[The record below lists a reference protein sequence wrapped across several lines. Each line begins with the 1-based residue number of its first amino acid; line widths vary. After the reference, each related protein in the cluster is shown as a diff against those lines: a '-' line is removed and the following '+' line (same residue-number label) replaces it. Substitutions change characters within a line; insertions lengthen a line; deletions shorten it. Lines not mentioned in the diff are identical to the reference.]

1 MTESAGKKRLKI
13 LFFSQ
18 RFPYPMDTGG
28 KIRTGKLLE
37 QYRITSFIFGTAPRI
52 VFSLASDREGWP
64 NVDFRVIGV
73 RNASGGDR
81 YLGSSRGDRYW
92 VGWDTN

>member
-1 MTESAGKKRLKI
+1 MTVSAGKNKLKI

-37 QYRITSFIFGTAPRI
+37 KFDGVLSGAISSLLGYYKDINKRAPQ
-52 VFSLASDREGWP
+52 A
-64 NVDFRVIGV
+64 
-73 RNASGGDR
+73 
-81 YLGSSRGDRYW
+81 Y
-92 VGWDTN
+92 

>member
-28 KIRTGKLLE
+28 KLRTGKLAE
-37 QYRITSFIFGTAPRI
+37 QYRIKSFIFGTALRI
-52 VFSLASDREGWP
+52 ALR
-64 NVDFRVIGV
+64 
-73 RNASGGDR
+73 
-81 YLGSSRGDRYW
+81 
-92 VGWDTN
+92 